1 MFHKKNKRIV
11 VCSPSTK
18 KFIKGDEYIIVT
30 SPPDEKILD
39 QLDSKENVVC
49 IGGGAVIDYA
59 KIISKGPIE
68 ICYPTTASGSSETS
82 HAVYWRG
89 EDKMG
94 IKRFIPKEVRIM
106 DESIIDLP
114 NEILLWTKC
123 DMIAHCLDVKWSIES
138 TPISLELSD
147 RALELISTNSSN
159 RSLIDAGIIA
169 GRAIEITPTTIL
181 HSLSYPLT
189 GIYGIPHGK
198 ALSYLIPKLANYMN
212 QKIPNIPY
220 VQNLG
225 DIDWSLVV
233 NEAYSYDKISK
244 INFNMSIDELI
255 KIIENEN
262 SNKYNSNQ

>member
-1 MFHKKNKRIV
+1 MFYKKNKRTV

-18 KFIKGDEYIIVT
+18 RFIIGDEYIIVT

-39 QLDSKENVVC
+39 LINSIENVVC

-82 HAVYWRG
+82 HAVYWKG
-89 EDKMG
+89 KDKMG
-94 IKRFIPKEVRIM
+94 VKRFIPKEVVIL
-106 DESIIDLP
+106 DESIENLP
-114 NEILLWTKC
+114 DEIMLWTKC

-138 TPISLELSD
+138 TSDSIELANK
-147 RALELISTNSSN
+147 ALELISDNSSN

-189 GIYGIPHGK
+189 GKYGIPHGK
-198 ALSYLIPKLANYMN
+198 ALSYLIPKLANYLD
-212 QKIPNIPY
+212 QKIPDIPY
-220 VQNLG
+220 IQDLG
-225 DIDWSLVV
+225 EIDWKLVV
-233 NEAYSYDKISK
+233 DEAYLYDKISK
-244 INFNMSIDELI
+244 INFSINKEELI
-255 KIIENEN
+255 KIMVNEN